1 MLAASEEEEVKEK
14 ADDADSESK
23 VQESM
28 YLFNPNWSL
37 TAGTAGKH
45 FEVTVQ

>member
-1 MLAASEEEEVKEK
+1 MLAASEEEEEKE
-14 ADDADSESK
+14 DDADSETQ